1 MKIAADLHFP
11 MRDATQPMVHLEA
24 AVMQM
29 ATLEPGETLA
39 LLLERLEALEKR
51 LSTGGPGVAAGTSGA
66 PRPELSGARPLGG
79 QQSSPVLKADAA
91 PGRPSGARSPS
102 PPAPA
107 RYSSARSA
115 IPGSASSQDTPPD
128 SPGAASAFSTPASS
142 TATLV
147 EDAPRLD
154 AEIEGRWG
162 RVIESINAQKRM
174 LGAFLQESRI
184 VGVTSQALVLAM
196 DALHRSVVDERDN
209 RALVE
214 RVLAETFGSPL
225 VLQCA
230 LETDATERPQAAD
243 LKPLVDRA
251 IAWFEGDVIQPSG
264 DAGRSPR

>member
-1 MKIAADLHFP
+1 MERLKAQAAGWTEHDLLRLMKIAADLHFP

-39 LLLERLEALEKR
+39 LLLERLEALERR
-51 LSTGGPGVAAGTSGA
+51 LSGDRGSGSTGAS
-66 PRPELSGARPLGG
+66 RPEL
-79 QQSSPVLKADAA
+79 
-91 PGRPSGARSPS
+91 SGARSPS

-115 IPGSASSQDTPPD
+115 IPGSASPQDTPP
-128 SPGAASAFSTPASS
+128 SSSRSAPSSLQNPASASS

-230 LETDATERPQAAD
+230 LETGATERPQAAD